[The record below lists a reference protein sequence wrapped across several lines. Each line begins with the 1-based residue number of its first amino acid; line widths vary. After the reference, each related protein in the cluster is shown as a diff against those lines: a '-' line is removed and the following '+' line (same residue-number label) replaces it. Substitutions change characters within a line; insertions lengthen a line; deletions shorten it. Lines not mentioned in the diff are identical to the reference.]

1 MNFRS
6 DNSGVLVVPAHPN
19 FCFVLFAV
27 VLQVQH
33 TSHLTSQARKERR
46 TNKIASQITFKTK
59 EHNTMTLDIAKTRT
73 ACSAFQSN
81 NTEGAFFQLH

>member
-1 MNFRS
+1 MNLRS
-6 DNSGVLVVPAHPN
+6 DDGGVLVVPAHPN

-46 TNKIASQITFKTK
+46 TNKNSISDNILNPRTQ
-59 EHNTMTLDIAKTRT
+59 HNDPGY
-73 ACSAFQSN
+73 C
-81 NTEGAFFQLH
+81 